1 MARRK
6 KEPPGT
12 HRANI
17 AAAAGRLFAERGA
30 AAVTVDEI
38 AREAGYSKATVYV
51 YFRDR
56 EEIVRFLV
64 LESMEGL
71 CSSICG
77 ALETEGGT
85 REKYLRI
92 CRALETYREQYPYYF
107 ESAVGPIPMDF
118 AGGELPPVEQAIFD
132 AGERINEAVADLLR
146 QGMEIGA
153 LRRDLDVLPT
163 VFALWAGLS
172 GLIRMAAD
180 KQAYIEDVMGRSRR
194 EFLDYG
200 YRVLYRS
207 IAAETVDMVET
218 VGTAEAVETAETVKV
233 LETVKEAEMA
243 KAAENPEPPVTAR
256 SAVLPETAQEVRRHE

>member
-6 KEPPGT
+6 KEPPDT

-77 ALETEGGT
+77 ALETEGGIW
-85 REKYLRI
+85 EKYLKI

-118 AGGELPPVEQAIFD
+118 AGGQLPTVEQAIFD

-146 QGMEIGA
+146 QGMESGA

-207 IAAETVDMVET
+207 IVAETVEM
-218 VGTAEAVETAETVKV
+218 AETVATPEAAKMAETV
-233 LETVKEAEMA
+233 RVAEKPEPLET
-243 KAAENPEPPVTAR
+243 AR
-256 SAVLPETAQEVRRHE
+256 PAVSPGTAQEVRRHE